1 MSSSENTATLIQS
14 YGQEAIRR
22 ELQSLQNLTSYI
34 DDQFASVVELLLQQ
48 KGRAIFTGI
57 GKSAIIAQKIVAT
70 LNSTGQPALFMH
82 AADAIHGDL
91 GMIQPHDVIFAI
103 SKSGNTPEIQSL
115 APLLKRNNNPLV
127 AIVGNLQSQ
136 LAQHADFVLN
146 TTIDQ
151 EACPNN
157 LAPTTSTTAQ
167 LLMGDALAIALIQMR
182 GFNSQD
188 FSKYHPG
195 GALGKKLY
203 LQCGSIAQQNAK
215 PAVSPNTPWKEVI
228 LTISQ
233 NRLGATAVTNE
244 NNQIL
249 GIVTDGDV
257 RRMLEN
263 NDSFQNLTAEQI
275 MGKSPIIVEAN
286 TMATEVAA
294 LMQEKKITQILVTQQ
309 SIYFGV
315 VHLHDLYRE
324 GIL

>member
-34 DDQFASVVELLLQQ
+34 NDQFASVVELLLQQ

-233 NRLGATAVTNE
+233 NRLGATAVINE

-263 NDSFQNLTAEQI
+263 NDSFQNLTAAQI
-275 MGKSPIIVEAN
+275 MGKSPITVEAN

>member
-182 GFNSQD
+182 GFNSLD

-233 NRLGATAVTNE
+233 NRLGATAVINE
-244 NNQIL
+244 NNEIL

-275 MGKSPIIVEAN
+275 MGKSPITVEAN

>member
-34 DDQFASVVELLLQQ
+34 NDQFASVVELLLQQ

-233 NRLGATAVTNE
+233 NRLGATAVINE

-263 NDSFQNLTAEQI
+263 NDSFQNLTAAQI
-275 MGKSPIIVEAN
+275 MGKSPITVDAN

>member
-34 DDQFASVVELLLQQ
+34 NDQFASVVELLLQQ

-263 NDSFQNLTAEQI
+263 NDSFQNLTAAQI
-275 MGKSPIIVEAN
+275 MGKSPITVEAN

>member
-14 YGQEAIRR
+14 YGQEAIRL

-34 DDQFASVVELLLQQ
+34 NDQFASVVELLLQQ

-115 APLLKRNNNPLV
+115 VPLLKRNNNPLV

-275 MGKSPIIVEAN
+275 MGKSPITVDAN

>member
-182 GFNSQD
+182 GFNSLD

-263 NDSFQNLTAEQI
+263 NDSFQNLTAAQI
-275 MGKSPIIVEAN
+275 MGKSPITVEAN

>member
-1 MSSSENTATLIQS
+1 MSSPQVNAKLIQS
-14 YGQEAIRR
+14 HGQEAIRR
-22 ELQSLQNLTSYI
+22 ELQSLQNLTNYI
-34 DDQFASVVELLLQQ
+34 DDQFAAVVELLLQQ

-91 GMIQPHDVIFAI
+91 GMIQPHDVVIAI

-127 AIVGNLQSQ
+127 AMVGNIDSQ
-136 LAQHADFVLN
+136 LAQQADYILN
-146 TTIDQ
+146 TTVDS

-215 PAVSPNTPWKEVI
+215 PAVSPETPWKDVI
-228 LTISQ
+228 LTITQ
-233 NRLGATAVTNE
+233 NRLGATAVVDSE
-244 NNQIL
+244 QRIV
-249 GIVTDGDV
+249 GIVTDGDI

-263 NDSFQNLTAEQI
+263 HDSFHHLTAAQI
-275 MGKSPIIVEAN
+275 MGKSPITVEASV
-286 TMATEVAA
+286 MATEVAA
-294 LMQEKKITQILVTQQ
+294 LMQTKKITQILVTQQ

>member
-34 DDQFASVVELLLQQ
+34 NDQFASVVELLLQQ

-275 MGKSPIIVEAN
+275 MGKSPITVEAN

>member
-34 DDQFASVVELLLQQ
+34 NDQFASVVELLLQQ

-233 NRLGATAVTNE
+233 NRLGATAVINE
-244 NNQIL
+244 NNEIL

-263 NDSFQNLTAEQI
+263 NDSFQNLTAAQI
-275 MGKSPIIVEAN
+275 MGKSPITVEAN